1 MQHDKKLKKAIP
13 ITRWQLLKLILQQ
26 VGRMSLSGRTFNHFL
41 SILFRIEKCVVRI
54 LLESRSDKRMT
65 VSGQALCGP
74 CRDETHAS
82 KMFRQHDVIHMSKK
96 AKELHRKVII
106 LFDKIS
112 SFGDQSLITN
122 ISSVNFTTS
131 LSQCS
136 AQPRRQCSV
145 WSVSGEE
152 ISPFN

>member
-1 MQHDKKLKKAIP
+1 MQHGKKSKKAIP

-26 VGRMSLSGRTFNHFL
+26 VGRMSLSGRTESYTFNHFL
-41 SILFRIEKCVVRI
+41 SILFRIEKSVVRI

-145 WSVSGEE
+145 
-152 ISPFN
+152 